1 MQVSGEVDQTSG
13 MLSEEVKEKGY
24 ALLCISYPQS
34 DCSIKIIDEVSLEPA
49 KKPCTLQAPGAW
61 LLAKLS

>member
-1 MQVSGEVDQTSG
+1 

-49 KKPCTLQAPGAW
+49 QKPCILQAPGAW